1 MRQLFLKRLV
11 PTPLKRFIRDRSGA
25 NAVEF
30 ALLSV
35 PLFLV
40 LFGTVEFGRMFWTQH
55 VLQDTAT
62 AGARCV
68 GVLQSGCTQN
78 GAYNAVNTVTFIS
91 TMAAGDGI
99 TLTGTNISVNNNTTC
114 SGLSGFSTV
123 QISYT
128 FATVL
133 PAFLTSLANGPLL
146 KATACFPNQ
155 GA

>member
-1 MRQLFLKRLV
+1 MSRSRSFL
-11 PTPLKRFIRDRSGA
+11 RDRSGA

-35 PLFLV
+35 PLLMV
-40 LFGTVEFGRMFWTQH
+40 LMGTFEFGRMYWAQH
-55 VLQDTAT
+55 VLNEIAA

-78 GAYNAVNTVTFIS
+78 GAYNAASAIS
-91 TMAAGDGI
+91 YISDRAAADGI
-99 TLTGTNISVNNNTTC
+99 VLSTANITVSNNTTC
-114 SGLSGFSTV
+114 SGLSGFSSV
-123 QISYT
+123 QVSYT

-133 PAFLTSLANGPLL
+133 PAFLTSLANGPNLSA
-146 KATACFPNQ
+146 KACFPNQ

>member
-1 MRQLFLKRLV
+1 MSRCRLFL
-11 PTPLKRFIRDRSGA
+11 RDRSGA

-35 PLFLV
+35 PLLMV
-40 LFGTVEFGRMFWTQH
+40 LMGTFEFGRMYWAQH
-55 VLQDTAT
+55 VLNEIAA

-78 GAYNAVNTVTFIS
+78 GAYNAASAIS
-91 TMAAGDGI
+91 YISNRAATDGI
-99 TLTGTNISVNNNTTC
+99 VLSTTNITVSNNTTC
-114 SGLSGFSTV
+114 SGLSGFSSV
-123 QISYT
+123 QVSYT

-133 PAFLTSLANGPLL
+133 PAFLTSLANGPNLSA
-146 KATACFPNQ
+146 KACFPNQ